1 MLVDSKPEVLNELTA
16 LIKKAT
22 IDGVKAS
29 IQSKVYKLVLKL
41 KKNNKQINES
51 VIDRDAFLE
60 VIKSIDG
67 KGLSETT

>member
-1 MLVDSKPEVLNELTA
+1 MTS

-22 IDGVKAS
+22 IDGVKDR

-51 VIDRDAFLE
+51 VIDRDAFFE

-67 KGLSETT
+67 KGLSEATQALI

>member
-1 MLVDSKPEVLNELTA
+1 MTS

-22 IDGVKAS
+22 IDGVKDR

-51 VIDRDAFLE
+51 VIDRDAFFE

-67 KGLSETT
+67 KGLSEAT

>member
-1 MLVDSKPEVLNELTA
+1 M
-16 LIKKAT
+16 IKKAT
-22 IDGVKAS
+22 IDGVKDR

-51 VIDRDAFLE
+51 VIDRDAFFE

-67 KGLSETT
+67 KGLSEATQVLI

>member
-1 MLVDSKPEVLNELTA
+1 M
-16 LIKKAT
+16 IKKAT
-22 IDGVKAS
+22 IDGVKDR

-51 VIDRDAFLE
+51 VIDRDAFFE

-67 KGLSETT
+67 KGLSEATQALIQPFV

>member
-1 MLVDSKPEVLNELTA
+1 M
-16 LIKKAT
+16 IKKAT
-22 IDGVKAS
+22 IDGVKDR

-51 VIDRDAFLE
+51 VIDRDAFFE

-67 KGLSETT
+67 KGLSEATQALI